1 MKAKLIKRGS
11 AAHAAAQ
18 QQIHRFNTTTSR
30 PAPTAQRPA
39 QPKDPRVTQTTAR
52 LRAKALLGLGGDK

>member
-11 AAHAAAQ
+11 AAHAATQ
-18 QQIHRFNTTTSR
+18 QQIHRFNSEPK
-30 PAPTAQRPA
+30 PAPRAPRPA

-52 LRAKALLGLGGDK
+52 LRAKALLDLGGDK